1 MALRMGVQPG
11 SRIGAYEILGLLG
24 AGGMGEVYRARD
36 TRLQR
41 EVAIKIIPDALA
53 SDPVA
58 RGRFETEARA
68 VASLSHPNIIAIH
81 DVGQEG
87 TVAYAVMELLDGR
100 SLREMLADG
109 ALPPRKAIDYG
120 AQIAAGLAAAH
131 ARGVVHRDLKPENVF
146 ITRDGRAKILDFGLA
161 KPAALHAAA
170 GDGTVAATYT
180 PTSPG
185 TVLGTVGY
193 MSPEQVR
200 GESVDHRSD
209 IFSLGALLYEAFSG
223 TRAFTGASPVETMH
237 AILKQEPP
245 ELSIAHHALPPA
257 IDRIVR
263 RALEKDPA
271 ERFQSARDL
280 GFALEALSGTSGAV
294 PVAVDAAPRKRRR
307 AWLLAAVLVLAAG
320 SAGFFGARLL
330 SRTAPAEPVT
340 FTPRTFDLQ
349 IIWNARFV
357 GDDGTIVFS
366 SSPQGLRPDLF
377 VARAGAAAPQRIGP
391 PGTHLLSVSSRGE
404 LAVLTNASFLNQRL
418 FRGTLARMTLDGSP
432 RPWLENIREADWSP
446 DGMTLAAIRVTNSE
460 DALEYP
466 VGTVLHT
473 APGYLSDIRVSPD
486 GNHVAFFEH
495 PARYDDRGFVKI
507 WDRGGGIRV
516 LAGEYW
522 GMEGLAWRADG
533 QAVYFSG
540 AAGTNGLYQVH
551 EVPTSPGSL
560 ASPMLPGPVNMLML
574 DVRRDGRWLVVTSDN
589 RFSIRV
595 RRPGADKEVDL
606 PWMDAEWTPRLTA
619 DGSQMMFTDG
629 NQSAGSNYAVAMRK
643 TDGSPPLRLGDGNG
657 VDLSPD
663 GRYALAYLYSPAPRI
678 VVYPTGAGEPRT
690 VDVAPIE
697 NAQPIQWFPDSRR
710 IVICG
715 NETSKEP
722 RCFAKDVAG
731 GPPTPLT
738 PEGLTQP
745 GPFSPDGSLMVVQS
759 SDGTGHLL
767 SLKDGTLR
775 RFNGLEATD
784 AVYAWTPDGRG
795 LLVGAA
801 VDLRLD
807 RLDLAT
813 GQRTQALQFELAGQ
827 PGIKGGGG
835 GISITPDG
843 RGYAY
848 YYISMPSRLFEITG
862 AAPILK

>member
-1 MALRMGVQPG
+1 MAAQPG
-11 SRIGAYEILGLLG
+11 SRVGAYEILGLLG

-53 SDPVA
+53 NDAVA

-81 DVGQEG
+81 DFGQEG
-87 TVAYAVMELLDGR
+87 TVHYAVMELLDGR
-100 SLREMLADG
+100 TLREMLADG
-109 ALPPRKAIDYG
+109 PLPPRKAIDYG

-161 KPAALHAAA
+161 KPVAPIAAA
-170 GDGTVAATYT
+170 GTIAATYT

-209 IFSLGALLYEAFSG
+209 IFSLGAMLYEVFSG
-223 TRAFTGASPVETMH
+223 TRAFTGPSAVETMN
-237 AILKQEPP
+237 AILKEEPP
-245 ELSIAHHALPPA
+245 ELSVAHHALPPA

-263 RALEKDPA
+263 RALEKNPV

-280 GFALEALSGTSGAV
+280 GFSLEALSGSSGSMLAT
-294 PVAVDAAPRKRRR
+294 VDAAPRKRRGT
-307 AWLLAAVLVLAAG
+307 WPLTAALVLTAG
-320 SAGFFGARLL
+320 AAGFFGARAA
-330 SRTAPAEPVT
+330 SSTAPTEPVT
-340 FTPRTFDLQ
+340 FTPRTFDPQ
-349 IIWNARFV
+349 IIWTARFV
-357 GDDGTIVFS
+357 GDDGTIVYS
-366 SSPQGLRPDLF
+366 SSPRGLRPDLF
-377 VARAGAAAPQRIGP
+377 VARTGASAAQQIGP

-404 LAVLTNASFLNQRL
+404 LAVLTDASFINQRL

-432 RPWLENIREADWSP
+432 RPWLENVREAEWSP
-446 DGMTLAAIRVTNSE
+446 DGMTLATIRVANSG
-460 DALEYP
+460 DLLEYP
-466 VGTVLHT
+466 IGTVLHR
-473 APGYLSDIRVSPD
+473 APGYLSDLRVSPD

-495 PARYDDRGFVKI
+495 PVRYDDRGFVKI
-507 WDRGGGIRV
+507 WDRGGSVRV

-522 GMEGLAWRADG
+522 GMEGLAWRPDG
-533 QAVYFSG
+533 QAVLFSA

-551 EVPTSPGSL
+551 EVATPPGSIPR
-560 ASPMLPGPVNMLML
+560 AVMPSPVNMLML
-574 DVRRDGRWLVVTSDN
+574 DVRRDGRWLVLSTDN

-595 RRPGADKEVDL
+595 RRPGAVREIDL
-606 PWMDAEWTPRLTA
+606 PWMDSEWVPRLNA
-619 DGSQMMFTDG
+619 DGSLVMFTDG
-629 NQSAGSNYAVAMRK
+629 NQSAGGNYAVALRK
-643 TDGSPPLRLGDGNG
+643 TDGSPPLRLGEGNG
-657 VDLSPD
+657 IDLSPD
-663 GRYALAYLYSPAPRI
+663 GKYALAYLFSPTPRI

-690 VDVAPIE
+690 VDTAPIE
-697 NAQPIQWFPDSRR
+697 NVQPIKWFPDSRR

-715 NETSKEP
+715 NEKSKP
-722 RCFAKDVAG
+722 ARCFAKDVAG
-731 GPPTPLT
+731 GPATPLT
-738 PEGLTQP
+738 PEGFTQP
-745 GPFSPDGSLMVVQS
+745 GPFSPDGSVMVVQS

-767 SLKDGTLR
+767 SLKEGTVR
-775 RFNGLEATD
+775 RFEGLTGND
-784 AVYAWTPDGRG
+784 AVFAWTPDGRG

-801 VDLRLD
+801 VEMRVD
-807 RLDLAT
+807 RLDLTT
-813 GQRTQALQFELAGQ
+813 GQRTPALQFELAGQ
-827 PGIKGGGG
+827 PGIKGGGGVG

-848 YYISMPSRLFEITG
+848 YYISMPSRLFEING
-862 AAPILK
+862 AATITQ

>member
-1 MALRMGVQPG
+1 MATQPG

-53 SDPVA
+53 NDAVA

-81 DVGQEG
+81 DFGQEG
-87 TVAYAVMELLDGR
+87 TVTYAVMELLDGR
-100 SLREMLADG
+100 TLREILADG
-109 ALPPRKAIDYG
+109 PLAPRKAIDYG

-161 KPAALHAAA
+161 KPAASIVAA
-170 GDGTVAATYT
+170 DRSIAATYT

-209 IFSLGALLYEAFSG
+209 IFSLGAMLYEVFSG
-223 TRAFTGASPVETMH
+223 KRAFTGPSAVETMN
-237 AILKQEPP
+237 AILKEEPP

-271 ERFQSARDL
+271 ERFQSARDF
-280 GFALEALSGTSGAV
+280 GFALEALTGTSGSMPAT
-294 PVAVDAAPRKRRR
+294 VAAAPRKRRG
-307 AWLLAAVLVLAAG
+307 AWPLAAALVLAAG
-320 SAGFFGARLL
+320 AAGFFGARAV
-330 SRTAPAEPVT
+330 SSTAPIEPIT
-340 FTPRTFDLQ
+340 FTPRTFDPQ
-349 IIWNARFV
+349 IVWTARFV
-357 GDDGTIVFS
+357 GEDGTIVFS
-366 SSPQGLRPDLF
+366 SSPRGLRPDLF
-377 VARAGAAAPQRIGP
+377 VARTGASAPQQIGP

-404 LAVLTNASFLNQRL
+404 LAVLTDASFINQRL

-432 RPWLENIREADWSP
+432 RPWLENVREAEWSA
-446 DGMTLAAIRVTNSE
+446 DGTTLATIRVTNSE
-460 DALEYP
+460 DLLEYP
-466 VGTVLHT
+466 IGTVLHR
-473 APGYLSDIRVSPD
+473 APGYLSDLRVSPD

-495 PARYDDRGFVKI
+495 PVRYDDRGFVKI
-507 WDRGGGIRV
+507 WDRGGSVRV
-516 LAGEYW
+516 VAGEFW
-522 GMEGLAWRADG
+522 GMEGLAWKPNG
-533 QAVYFSG
+533 QALYFSA

-551 EVPTSPGSL
+551 ELSTSPGST
-560 ASPMLPGPVNMLML
+560 ARPVMPSPVNMIML
-574 DVRRDGRWLVVTSDN
+574 DVRRDGRWLVLSTDN

-595 RRPGADKEVDL
+595 RRPGAIKEIDL
-606 PWMDAEWTPRLTA
+606 PWMDAEWVPRLNA
-619 DGSQMMFTDG
+619 DGTLVMFTDG
-629 NQSAGSNYAVAMRK
+629 NQSAGGNYAVALRK
-643 TDGSPPLRLGDGNG
+643 TDGSPPLRLGEGNG
-657 VDLSPD
+657 IDLSPD
-663 GRYALAYLYSPAPRI
+663 GKYALAYLFSPTPRI

-690 VDVAPIE
+690 VDATPIE
-697 NAQPIQWFPDSRR
+697 NAQPIRWFPDSRR

-715 NETSKEP
+715 NEKSKP
-722 RCFAKDVAG
+722 ARCFAKDVAG

-738 PEGLTQP
+738 PEGFTNP
-745 GPFSPDGSLMVVQS
+745 GPFSPDGSVMVVQS
-759 SDGTGHLL
+759 PDGTGHLL
-767 SLKDGTLR
+767 SLKDGALR
-775 RFNGLEATD
+775 RFNGLTGTD
-784 AVYAWTPDGRG
+784 GVFAWTPDGRG
-795 LLVGAA
+795 LFVGAS
-801 VDLRLD
+801 VDMRLD
-807 RLDLAT
+807 RLDLTT
-813 GQRTQALQFELAGQ
+813 GVRTPAVQFELAGQ
-827 PGIKGGGG
+827 PGIKGGGGVG

-848 YYISMPSRLFEITG
+848 YYISMPSRLFEIN
-862 AAPILK
+862 APAMITQ